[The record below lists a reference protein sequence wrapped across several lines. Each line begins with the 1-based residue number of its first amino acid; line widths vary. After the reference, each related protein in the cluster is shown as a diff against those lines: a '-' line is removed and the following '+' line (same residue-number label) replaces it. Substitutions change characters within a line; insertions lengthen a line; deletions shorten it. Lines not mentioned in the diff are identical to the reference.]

1 MRQAL
6 LVLAAALLGAASA
19 HAQTTDVL
27 IEVNTGRTEG
37 VFSKAPVFQR
47 AILAKPAVP
56 SDTALLFF
64 RGYPGIARIQ
74 STADKDRNLQPFMR
88 KNQKLLADAGI
99 ALVVMDCPTDQWGS
113 QRGPKLTGCLDD
125 YRKSKQHADDV
136 RGVIAKLRGE
146 YGYSRIFIM
155 GHSIGTISSRWLAK
169 NLGNE
174 ITGSIHSSSMNGF
187 NKLGYANSLSGFD
200 YASIAAPVLHVHNAK
215 DACEHTPYATV
226 KGYAG
231 DKLVTVHGGV
241 PEGDPCGGGHLHSH
255 QGNEEAVVRAI
266 IEWIKTGKVERDVG
280 SESTARADDTL
291 GALYADR

>member
-1 MRQAL
+1 MGKAIL
-6 LVLAAALLGAASA
+6 LAAACFCASLA
-19 HAQTTDVL
+19 QAQTNDVL
-27 IEVNTGRTEG
+27 IQIDTGRTEG
-37 VFSKAPVFQR
+37 VFSKSPVFQR
-47 AILAKPAVP
+47 AILAKPEKP
-56 SDTALLFF
+56 GDTALLFF
-64 RGYPGIARIQ
+64 RGYPGIARIE
-74 STADKDRNLQPFMR
+74 SVADKGRNLQPFMR
-88 KNQKLLADAGI
+88 KNQKLFAEAGI

-146 YGYSRIFIM
+146 YGYSRIFVM
-155 GHSIGTISSRWLAK
+155 GHSMGTISSRWLAK

-174 ITGSIHSSSMNGF
+174 ITGSIHSSSMNGY
-187 NKLGYANSLSGFD
+187 NKLGYANSLSGFS
-200 YASIAAPVLHVHNAK
+200 YAGIAAPQLHVHNAK

-231 DKLVTVHGGV
+231 DNLVTVHGGIA
-241 PEGDPCGGGHLHSH
+241 EGDPCGGGHLHSH

-280 SESTARADDTL
+280 SETTADAAR
-291 GALYADR
+291 